1 VVLGF
6 FDVAVKWGNV
16 LFFAF
21 HAVVIGFG
29 FFWRYVEECDWALRG
44 LGFGVVFC
52 FSYLIFVF
60 YIVFAY
66 SDPLLIKLFGY

>member
-1 VVLGF
+1 MVLGF

-44 LGFGVVFC
+44 LGFGVA
-52 FSYLIFVF
+52 FSFF
-60 YIVFAY
+60 
-66 SDPLLIKLFGY
+66 LFDFDFDFLYCLCLF

>member
-1 VVLGF
+1 VLEWYWGI

-21 HAVVIGFG
+21 HAVGFWFG

-44 LGFGVVFC
+44 LGFGVDFSFFLFDFC
-52 FSYLIFVF
+52 LFVF
-60 YIVFAY
+60 SLFI
-66 SDPLLIKLFGY
+66 LILY